1 MNYFKQ
7 LTRQEWG
14 LLLLRFGLAI
24 VFLWFGFSQLLDG
37 LKWVSIVPEW
47 ATDLLNIPPA
57 MIVLAN
63 GLFEVVLST
72 LLAMGFWVRIVSF
85 VLALHLIP
93 ITVDMGNTAT
103 GVRDFGLVVSAIA
116 LSLLYSKKNTSIAIE
131 NKISINGNY

>member
-37 LKWVSIVPEW
+37 LKWVSIVPTW
-47 ATDLLNIPPA
+47 ATDVLNIPPA

-63 GLFEVVLST
+63 GLFEVVLGT
-72 LLAMGFWVRIVSF
+72 LLAMGFWVRVVGF

-93 ITVDMGNTAT
+93 ITIDMGVTAT
-103 GVRDFGLVVSAIA
+103 GVRDLGLVISAFS
-116 LSLLYSKKNTSIAIE
+116 LSLLYGG
-131 NKISINGNY
+131 ISRSSNE